1 VYDSI
6 LIPVSRTTNMKFVL
20 EFVNRF
26 LNDGGRITFLHVIVA
41 DALPV
46 SPGEWRQALNAI
58 ATTHALATAAEADY
72 KVRNA
77 ESIVG
82 GILAEADSAAA
93 TAAGYD
99 LILFANSTYRKH
111 VNHLFGTKV
120 DEVIRRSPVEVV
132 VLSYRDDMPLR
143 YRKILVPTSGY
154 RHALRAARLAEVLAR
169 GQAGEVTVLYV
180 GADGDDL
187 KDIFGPIARDL
198 KANGVNYRAIF
209 RHGPVVETIADEANK
224 GYDLAMIGATERPA
238 YYQFVTG
245 STADRLIKK
254 LPCPVLMVKTL
265 KGFGEN

>member
-1 VYDSI
+1 
-6 LIPVSRTTNMKFVL
+6 MKFVL

-26 LNDGGRITFLHVIVA
+26 LNVGGRITFLHVIVS

-58 ATTHALATAAEADY
+58 STTHMLATTAEIDY
-72 KVRNA
+72 KVKNA
-77 ESIVG
+77 ESIIA
-82 GILAEADSAAA
+82 GILDESGRG
-93 TAAGYD
+93 GYD

-111 VNHLFGTKV
+111 VNHLFGNKI

-154 RHALRAARLAEVLAR
+154 RHALRAARLAEVLSR
-169 GQAGEVTVLYV
+169 EHAGEVTVLYV

-198 KANGVNYRAIF
+198 KANGVRYRAIF
-209 RHGPVVETIADEANK
+209 RHGPVVETIADEAGK

-265 KGFGEN
+265 KDFGDQ